1 MAEKMS
7 ITYASQ
13 NDGFDEQKRNF
24 SFESVFNEYN
34 EWMNAKKKHN
44 R

>member
-1 MAEKMS
+1 MTSGKKRWPKKMS

-34 EWMNAKKKHN
+34 E
-44 R
+44 